1 MITYH
6 FQNDE
11 ETFDAMTELTL
22 RVNPTKRA
30 MVAQQEKIKSAYADA
45 GVISWEKDYQGKEI
59 PNTGSFGWK
68 MVFEYKDGT
77 FFACEGFTGDGSHL
91 PDKFDS
97 VDKVLLEIAN
107 CD

>member
-45 GVISWEKDYQGKEI
+45 GVIS
-59 PNTGSFGWK
+59 
-68 MVFEYKDGT
+68 
-77 FFACEGFTGDGSHL
+77 
-91 PDKFDS
+91 
-97 VDKVLLEIAN
+97 
-107 CD
+107 

>member
-30 MVAQQEKIKSAYADA
+30 MVAQQEKIK
-45 GVISWEKDYQGKEI
+45 IRI
-59 PNTGSFGWK
+59 R
-68 MVFEYKDGT
+68 
-77 FFACEGFTGDGSHL
+77 
-91 PDKFDS
+91 
-97 VDKVLLEIAN
+97 
-107 CD
+107 

>member
-30 MVAQQEKIKSAYADA
+30 MVAERILCLTFLFTVKSRRKETMKRETLKE
-45 GVISWEKDYQGKEI
+45 IKDYLNKKGTWIFSENGVKTE
-59 PNTGSFGWK
+59 SA
-68 MVFEYKDGT
+68 DGILK
-77 FFACEGFTGDGSHL
+77 SIQ
-91 PDKFDS
+91 KF
-97 VDKVLLEIAN
+97 LYGE
-107 CD
+107 

>member
-30 MVAQQEKIKSAYADA
+30 MVAERILDGAFAIFCILAAVLFRIK
-45 GVISWEKDYQGKEI
+45 ELL
-59 PNTGSFGWK
+59 
-68 MVFEYKDGT
+68 YKN
-77 FFACEGFTGDGSHL
+77 
-91 PDKFDS
+91 
-97 VDKVLLEIAN
+97 EIA
-107 CD
+107 